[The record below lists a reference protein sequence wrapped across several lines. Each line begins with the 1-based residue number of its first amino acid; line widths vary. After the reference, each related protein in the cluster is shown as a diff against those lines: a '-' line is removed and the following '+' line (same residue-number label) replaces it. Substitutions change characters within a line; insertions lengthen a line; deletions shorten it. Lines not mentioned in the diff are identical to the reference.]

1 MGSQDIVHR
10 VRASVFAREA
20 EWRLAG
26 DRLAWREADGG
37 EAAGAG
43 MIALDQVASVRLTR
57 EPSRGGARLFCRVK
71 TRDGALALIGSAHH
85 AGLLRAEDR
94 GESYRALVRALVAG
108 VAQASPRARFL
119 AGATPLAWWGV
130 VLGLAALFGA
140 LGAYFVLAG
149 AAMFSTRLLLGLA
162 LVALGAPNLV
172 RWLMANR
179 PAAFD
184 PANPPL

>member
-1 MGSQDIVHR
+1 MDPDDIVHR

-26 DRLAWREADGG
+26 DRLAWRETGG
-37 EAAGAG
+37 TDPGSAG

-57 EPSRGGARLFCRVK
+57 EPSRGGARMFCRVK
-71 TRDGALALIGSAHH
+71 TRDSALALIGSAHH

-94 GESYRALVRALVAG
+94 GASYKALVRALVEG
-108 VAQASPRARFL
+108 VARANPQARFL
-119 AGATPLAWWGV
+119 TGATPVVWWGA

-140 LGAYFVLAG
+140 LGAFFVLAG
-149 AAMFSTRLLLGLA
+149 SQMFSTRLLLGLA

-172 RWLMANR
+172 RWLVANR
-179 PAAFD
+179 PGAFD
-184 PANPPL
+184 PADPPL